1 MAGNVDLILAEI
13 ENIGTF
19 IAKLMG
25 FKLLNKT
32 QLREE
37 INNGYAK
44 WFNLNE
50 EDINLNNPK
59 IIAFLESEDKSKLF
73 LNKLESLTHLIELD
87 YEQDTTQ
94 TEKKKVI
101 YQLLKK
107 INSIDYKNYSIER
120 EAKLKTYEY

>member
-1 MAGNVDLILAEI
+1 MAGNIDLILAEI

-25 FKLLNKT
+25 FKLLNKA

-44 WFNLNE
+44 WFDLNE

-59 IIAFLESEDKSKLF
+59 IIAFLESEDKCKLF
-73 LNKLESLTHLIELD
+73 LNKLEVLTHLIELD
-87 YEQDTTQ
+87 YEHDTMQ

-107 INSIDYKNYSIER
+107 INSIDCKNYSIER
-120 EAKLKTYEY
+120 VAKLKTYEY